1 MRMRNIKLTIEYD
14 GTAYEGWQIQNPAK
28 DGGPSRHPPTIQA
41 TIEKHLRHI
50 LGEPV
55 KLTGSGRTD
64 TGVHAAGQV
73 ANFFTRSRIP
83 LAGLR
88 KALNSLLPPDIV
100 IIAAVEAAEDF
111 HSRFS
116 AKNKLYRYTILN
128 RDYPSALRR
137 DFVHFCDY
145 PLSLAL
151 MRKEAAVLKGTHKFT
166 AFHAADK
173 KERSSVRTIRRIS
186 VVRKGEDIV
195 IEIEANGF
203 LKNMVRTI
211 VGTLIEIGRG
221 RFPAGSMKKILASR
235 DRKQAGPTAA
245 AAGLCLVRVDY

>member
-1 MRMRNIKLTIEYD
+1 MRNIRLTIEYN
-14 GTAYEGWQIQNPAK
+14 GTAYEGWQVQNPPK
-28 DGGPSRHPPTIQA
+28 GGGPSRHPPTVQA
-41 TIEKHLRHI
+41 TIEKRLRDI

-64 TGVHAAGQV
+64 AGVHAAGQV
-73 ANFFTRSRIP
+73 ANFFTASRIP

-100 IIAAVEAAEDF
+100 VLRAAGAAADF

-116 AKNKLYRYTILN
+116 AKSKLYRYTILN
-128 RDYPSALRR
+128 RAHPSALRR

-145 PLSLAL
+145 PLSVPL
-151 MRKEAAVLKGTHKFT
+151 MRKEAAVLKGTHDFT

-173 KERSSVRTIRRIS
+173 KERSSVRTIRRIA
-186 VVRKGEDIV
+186 VARKGKDIV

-221 RFPAGSMKKILASR
+221 RFPAGSMRKILSSR

-245 AAGLCLVRVDY
+245 ARGLCLVRVSY